1 MRLTCPCCGA
11 TLSLEALLN
20 DAAARQAVASAL
32 ALPAGLDARLL
43 RYLGLFRP
51 PQRSLTWDRAARLLE
66 ELNTMISAGQIQR
79 HGRAWPAP
87 VEYWQRALDEIT
99 NRQLDLPLKS
109 HGYLLEIIAGLGNK
123 AEAQAEADIEARR
136 RRSRPADSD
145 VEALPDI
152 GPVDTTAGEILPPE
166 PPPAPRQSSPR
177 RMVMN
182 NEFLRFR
189 RAAGLPDLP
198 SSSEDRDAD
207 IP

>member
-32 ALPAGLDARLL
+32 TLPAGLGAQVL

-51 PQRSLTWDRAARLLE
+51 PQRSLTWDRAAKLLE

-87 VEYWQRALDEIT
+87 VEYWQRALDEIAT
-99 NRQLDLPLKS
+99 RQLDLPLKS

-123 AEAQAEADIEARR
+123 VEAQAEADEEARR
-136 RRSRPADSD
+136 RHPRPAGSAIETLRDSCR
-145 VEALPDI
+145 
-152 GPVDTTAGEILPPE
+152 VDTVASEILPPT
-166 PPPAPRQSSPR
+166 PPPAPRQSTPR
-177 RMVMN
+177 RMAMN
-182 NEFLRFR
+182 DEFLRFR

-198 SSSEDRDAD
+198 SSPEDRDAD

>member
-32 ALPAGLDARLL
+32 TLPAGLGAQVL

-51 PQRSLTWDRAARLLE
+51 SQRSLTWDRAAKLLE
-66 ELNTMISAGQIQR
+66 ELSAMIGAGQIQR

-87 VEYWQRALDEIT
+87 VEYWQRALDEIAT
-99 NRQLDLPLKS
+99 RKLDLPLKS

-123 AEAQAEADIEARR
+123 IEAQAEADEEARR
-136 RRSRPADSD
+136 RHPRPAAFS
-145 VEALPDI
+145 VESIPDR
-152 GPVDTTAGEILPPE
+152 GPADADTGEI
-166 PPPAPRQSSPR
+166 PPPAPSPVPRQSSPR
-177 RMVMN
+177 RMIMN
-182 NEFLRFR
+182 DEFLRFR

-198 SSSEDRDAD
+198 SSPEDRDAD